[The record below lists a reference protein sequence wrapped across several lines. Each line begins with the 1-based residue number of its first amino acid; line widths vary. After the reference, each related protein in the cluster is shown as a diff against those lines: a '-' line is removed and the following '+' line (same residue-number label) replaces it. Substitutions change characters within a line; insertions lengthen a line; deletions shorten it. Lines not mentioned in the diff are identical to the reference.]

1 MGMYT
6 PSCEM
11 NWNISRQMSADE
23 RRLASLGSAISYM
36 NGTSVTSVASGMN
49 AWRAR
54 ARERASAHHP
64 RESEASAPT
73 DTARTWSAKHSAIV
87 KPHDHE
93 PSCATPL

>member
-54 ARERASAHHP
+54 ARARARGPQPIIPERARRARRP
-64 RESEASAPT
+64 TRRAPG
-73 DTARTWSAKHSAIV
+73 ARSTRRS
-87 KPHDHE
+87 
-93 PSCATPL
+93 